1 MFVFLYLIVCWTVII
16 DIVCFDVLAVCL
28 FVFTV
33 CCLCLFYCVMR
44 VFVMLLTK
52 RQLTYLLTY
61 LLRPT
66 YLLTYLRVSPTTS
79 AARVQYS
86 LKIVGD
92 GLGLRRPSESPRA
105 TSRERE
111 QYIA

>member
-1 MFVFLYLIVCWTVII
+1 MSVLLCNACVCH
-16 DIVCFDVLAVCL
+16 AVN
-28 FVFTV
+28 
-33 CCLCLFYCVMR
+33 
-44 VFVMLLTK
+44 K
-52 RQLTYLLTY
+52 KA
-61 LLRPT
+61 T